1 MRLLQG
7 VVEGKGFIVH
17 MKERTARGISLNWS
31 MRRVGRKERER
42 KKRERGRGEGK
53 RMKRGP
59 GAKLASYVGVREAGE
74 EK

>member
-1 MRLLQG
+1 MSR
-7 VVEGKGFIVH
+7 
-17 MKERTARGISLNWS
+17 LNWS
-31 MRRVGRKERER
+31 MRKVGRKERER
-42 KKRERGRGEGK
+42 KKKERGRGEGK